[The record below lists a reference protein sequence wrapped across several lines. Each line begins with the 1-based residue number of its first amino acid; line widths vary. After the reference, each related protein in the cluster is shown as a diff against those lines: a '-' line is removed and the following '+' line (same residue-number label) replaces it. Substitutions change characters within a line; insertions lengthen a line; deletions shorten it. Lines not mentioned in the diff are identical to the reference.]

1 MDFIGLCCVVQHE
14 LSRALATVLK
24 SNVKLA
30 SLGLV
35 LGVEVRNREFT
46 AMDAKTSQAMLAA
59 AQQSHGQHKSL
70 QSQQKSADEPLDG
83 SWTEM
88 PASQEQPAA
97 KQPLDPYAMDL
108 LAELLGSNT
117 LQDRRLDMSVGPYGF
132 ELLSSGSKKEVVEH
146 AARSILY
153 ADMHDLQVVF
163 AVHVKVRRA
172 LRKRPRFPP
181 WPDLGD
187 AAKRVNPFNV
197 LRIWSSPMLA
207 FFAHAA
213 TCQQNALALTK
224 FWNKYLQLAAT
235 IIASHVPG
243 DPHKCPDRRGIWRS
257 AHHVPGH
264 VRGEAHSFARGG
276 GHAERA

>member
-1 MDFIGLCCVVQHE
+1 MQHE

-35 LGVEVRNREFT
+35 LGVEVRNRGFT
-46 AMDAKTSQAMLAA
+46 AVDAKTSQAMLAA
-59 AQQSHGQHKSL
+59 EQSQGQHKSL
-70 QSQQKSADEPLDG
+70 QSQQKRADEPLHG

-97 KQPLDPYAMDL
+97 KEPLDPDAMGI
-108 LAELLGSNT
+108 LAKLLGSNT

-153 ADMHDLQVVF
+153 ADMHDLQAVF
-163 AVHVKVRRA
+163 AVHVKVQRA
-172 LRKRPRFPP
+172 LGKRPRFPR

-187 AAKRVNPFNV
+187 AAKRVNPFN
-197 LRIWSSPMLA
+197 SSISVQVQCLLSSLM
-207 FFAHAA
+207 
-213 TCQQNALALTK
+213 
-224 FWNKYLQLAAT
+224 LQLV
-235 IIASHVPG
+235 SRMPG
-243 DPHKCPDRRGIWRS
+243 ISPNFGTNTCS
-257 AHHVPGH
+257 
-264 VRGEAHSFARGG
+264 
-276 GHAERA
+276 